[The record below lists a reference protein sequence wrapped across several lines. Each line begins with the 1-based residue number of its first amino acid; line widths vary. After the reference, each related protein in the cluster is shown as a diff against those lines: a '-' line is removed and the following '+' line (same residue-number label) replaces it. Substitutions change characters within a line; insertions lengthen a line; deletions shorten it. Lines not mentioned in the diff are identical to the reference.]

1 MWHPSATLTQHSNL
15 RAYMAWLHDHKGLTF
30 DDYAAL
36 WQWSV
41 DDIEAFWA
49 SLWDYFGIHASQP
62 YTRVLNERTMPGA
75 DWFPGAHLNYVEHV
89 LSPLRH
95 PEPSKDDLRPVEGGE
110 GLGVRGPAL
119 IFRTETTATR
129 PATTELSWD
138 ELHRQVASVAKAL
151 REMGVKTGDCV
162 AAFVPNMSEAVVAF
176 LACASIGAT
185 WSSCSPDIGA
195 GAVLDRFK
203 QIEPKVLFAVDGYVY
218 NGKPNDRREVV
229 AELVRS
235 LPTLKCV
242 VHIPYLFTTRHVP
255 VGERTEG
262 TEESSLSLSHSVISV
277 ISVISVP
284 SVAHFPDLLLTNA
297 ELVFEQV
304 PFDHPLWV
312 LYSSGTTGL
321 PKAIVHSHG
330 GILLEHLKAL
340 TFHLDLKPSDR
351 FFWFTTTGWMM
362 WNLLIGGLLV
372 GSTIV
377 LYDGS
382 PGRDD
387 MLALWQL
394 AEDAKVT
401 IFGTSAAYITA
412 CMKAGIRPNER
423 CDLRALRH
431 IGSTGSPLSED
442 GFRWVYEAIGADV
455 WLGPMS
461 GGTDVCTA
469 FVGGCPLLP
478 VRVGEMQCRY
488 LGAKIEAFD
497 DAGHARIDEVGE
509 LVVTQ
514 PMPSMPI
521 YFWHDEG
528 MRRYRESYFETFSP
542 GVWRHGDWVKITPE
556 GGVVIYGRSDST
568 INRQGVRIGTSEL
581 YRAVEAVPE
590 ITDSLII
597 DLEMLGRPSYMPLFV
612 VLREGT
618 MLGTAL
624 TIKIKHAIRTALSA
638 RQVPD
643 DVIEIAEVP
652 RTLNGK
658 KMEVPVKK
666 ILLGT
671 PLDKAANVGSVANPA
686 ALQFFVAFAEEIQ
699 RKDAKVQR

>member
-1 MWHPSATLTQHSNL
+1 MWLPSPALVEHSNV
-15 RAYMAWLHDHKGLTF
+15 RAYMAWLSERHGLAF
-30 DDYAAL
+30 NDYAGL

-41 DDIEAFWA
+41 DHIDAFWA
-49 SLWDYFGIHASQP
+49 SVWAYFDIHASQP
-62 YTRVLNERTMPGA
+62 RAGVLSEHLMPGA
-75 DWFPGAHLNYVEHV
+75 HWFPGARLNYAERVFTV
-89 LSPLRH
+89 GADPNA
-95 PEPSKDDLRPVEGGE
+95 
-110 GLGVRGPAL
+110 PAI

-129 PATTELSWD
+129 PATTELSWFD
-138 ELHRQVASVAKAL
+138 LRQRVASVAGAL
-151 REMGVKTGDCV
+151 RGMGVKTGDRV
-162 AAFVPNMSEAVVAF
+162 AAFVSNMPEAVVAF
-176 LACASIGAT
+176 LACAAIGAI

-218 NGKPNDRREVV
+218 NNKGYDRREVV
-229 AELVRS
+229 SELVRS
-235 LPTLKCV
+235 LPSLTHV
-242 VHIPYLFTTRHVP
+242 VHIPYLVPGTPSPSTAPRKVAPKRATAAYGPPGLRGGAIPGAVNDAPPSPVASLHHVQFDDLTR
-255 VGERTEG
+255 GATR
-262 TEESSLSLSHSVISV
+262 L
-277 ISVISVP
+277 
-284 SVAHFPDLLLTNA
+284 A
-297 ELVFEQV
+297 FEQV

-330 GILLEHLKAL
+330 GILLEHLKSL
-340 TFHLDLKPSDR
+340 TFHIDLKPSDR

-362 WNLLIGGLLV
+362 WNFLIGGLLV

-394 AEDAKVT
+394 AQDVGVT
-401 IFGTSAAYITA
+401 VFGTSAAYISA
-412 CMKAGIRPNER
+412 CMKAGIKPNEHL
-423 CDLRALRH
+423 DLSALRH
-431 IGSTGSPLSED
+431 VGSTGSPLSED
-442 GFRWVYEAIGADV
+442 GFRWIYDAIRADV

-469 FVGGCPLLP
+469 FVGACPILP
-478 VRVGEMQCRY
+478 VTPGEMQCRY
-488 LGAKIEAFD
+488 LGAKVEAFD
-497 DAGHARIDEVGE
+497 EAGQAQIDEVGE
-509 LVVTQ
+509 LVLTQ

-521 YFWHDEG
+521 YFWRDPD
-528 MRRYRESYFETFSP
+528 MRRYRESYFETYGP
-542 GVWRHGDWVKITPE
+542 GIWRHGDWVKITKG

-568 INRQGVRIGTSEL
+568 INRHGVRIGTSEL

-590 ITDSLII
+590 VTDSLVI

-612 VLREGT
+612 VLREGAV
-618 MLGTAL
+618 LDAAL
-624 TIKIKHAIRTALSA
+624 TLKIKDAIRSALSA

-643 DVIEIAEVP
+643 DVIVVQAVP

-671 PLDKAANVGSVANPA
+671 PLEKAANVDSVANPA
-686 ALQFFVAFAEEIQ
+686 ALEFFVEFAQ
-699 RKDAKVQR
+699 HLAQTQASGQ